1 MVGFETL
8 LFGLFS
14 AGSLGV
20 DFALELL
27 RLRASLLELPGD
39 ILLAHRRRTLLAV
52 LRLLLL
58 ALELG
63 QQVLEPSHLALLLVL
78 LPPLGLAA
86 LLELSHP
93 ALGLYL
99 GVDRGRGTTTAAATA
114 ALKLGRLAVGVVEVV
129 LQALDLPLEIG
140 APLLLGL
147 GPALA
152 VLELALQPVP
162 LPVHLVALPLQRLA
176 LPGGWVSV
184 TSAAVTLT
192 RLGLT

>member
-1 MVGFETL
+1 MVGFEAL

-27 RLRASLLELPGD
+27 RLRASLLKLPGD
-39 ILLAHRRRTLLAV
+39 ILLAHRRRALLAA

-63 QQVLEPSHLALLLVL
+63 QQVLEPPHLALLLVL

-93 ALGLYL
+93 ALGLDL
-99 GVDRGRGTTTAAATA
+99 GVDRGRGTTTAAAAA
-114 ALKLGRLAVGVVEVV
+114 ALQLGRLAVGVVELV

-176 LPGGWVSV
+176 LPVNG
-184 TSAAVTLT
+184 SA
-192 RLGLT
+192 